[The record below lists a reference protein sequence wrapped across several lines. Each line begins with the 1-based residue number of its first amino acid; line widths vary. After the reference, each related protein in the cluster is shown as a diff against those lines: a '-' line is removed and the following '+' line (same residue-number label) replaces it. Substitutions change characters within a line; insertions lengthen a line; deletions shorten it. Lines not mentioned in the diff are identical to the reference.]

1 MRPDARSGPPRDMER
16 TDEPASME
24 GARPE
29 DRAAGA
35 GALAPEEFARRWQA
49 AGRLLWTIAAGVLGE
64 RTEVDD
70 VLQEACVAAL
80 EKLDHYREDVSF
92 GAWAGRFVRHAALNH
107 GRKRA
112 RRATRTVGPDEL
124 EALERGGASAR
135 LVAGAVAS
143 DAGAGAGADAA
154 IDARGA
160 LAGDQTAFDD
170 ALLAALGELGATQRA
185 ALLLRAVHE
194 LSYRELSLVLEIP
207 EGTAMSHVHRAR
219 AALREALFAR
229 SAGEGDGRRAQA

>member
-1 MRPDARSGPPRDMER
+1 MER

-24 GARPE
+24 GARPQ
-29 DRAAGA
+29 DRAAGV

-64 RTEVDD
+64 TTEVDD

-124 EALERGGASAR
+124 EALEHGGASAR
-135 LVAGAVAS
+135 LAAGALAS
-143 DAGAGAGADAA
+143 DAGAGADAA

-219 AALREALFAR
+219 AALREALYAR
-229 SAGEGDGRRAQA
+229 SAGEENGRRAQA